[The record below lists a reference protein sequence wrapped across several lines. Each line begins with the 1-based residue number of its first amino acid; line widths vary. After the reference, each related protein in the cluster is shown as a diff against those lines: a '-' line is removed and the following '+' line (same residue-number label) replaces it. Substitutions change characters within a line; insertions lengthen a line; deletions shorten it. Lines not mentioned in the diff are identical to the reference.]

1 MTSKRI
7 VFMGTPEIAIPSLGA
22 IIEAGH
28 QIIRVYSQPP
38 RRAGRGHRLKKS
50 SIHLFAS
57 KNDIDVLTPKN
68 FDSV

>member
-38 RRAGRGHRLKKS
+38 RRAGRGPSEKVIYTSLCIKE
-50 SIHLFAS
+50 
-57 KNDIDVLTPKN
+57 
-68 FDSV
+68 